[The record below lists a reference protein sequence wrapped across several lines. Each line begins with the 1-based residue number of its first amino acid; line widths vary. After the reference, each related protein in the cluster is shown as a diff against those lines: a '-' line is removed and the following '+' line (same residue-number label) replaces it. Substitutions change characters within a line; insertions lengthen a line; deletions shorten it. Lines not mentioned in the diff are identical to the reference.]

1 MVIWEWKLSNYKI
14 EINEIH
20 YNEFENVKNIGIW
33 AKIKNLKTGE
43 LINKHIWW
51 KDSDGIIHDGTK
63 ELPVKLRDLVD
74 NAWLEYR
81 HSL

>member
-1 MVIWEWKLSNYKI
+1 MRNFTNYEI
-14 EINEIH
+14 EINEIL
-20 YNEFENVKNIGIW
+20 KNDLVDTKKIGIW

-43 LINKHIWW
+43 IINKHIWW
-51 KDSDGIIHDGTK
+51 KDSDGIMHDGTL

-81 HSL
+81 RN

>member
-1 MVIWEWKLSNYKI
+1 MRNLTNYEI
-14 EINEIH
+14 EINEIL
-20 YNEFENVKNIGIW
+20 KNDLVDTKKIGIW

-43 LINKHIWW
+43 IINKHIWW
-51 KDSDGIIHDGTK
+51 KDSDGIMHDGTL

-81 HSL
+81 RN